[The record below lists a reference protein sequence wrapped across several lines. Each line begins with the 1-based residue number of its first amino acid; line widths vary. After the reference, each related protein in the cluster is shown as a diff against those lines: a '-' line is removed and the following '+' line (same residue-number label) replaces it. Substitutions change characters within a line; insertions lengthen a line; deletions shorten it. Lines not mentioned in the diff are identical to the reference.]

1 MKTRRFDFNWKPL
14 QLQISFAV
22 DGSVPGQQNYNA
34 DTQEY
39 TPDYTLT
46 PFILQPIVSILDK
59 DEVLTAGRINH
70 ALTNIRWYEL
80 INGTKTLIASDNTN
94 YEITSS
100 GGNAGRIKVKKNA
113 EPKVPITLVFYAEYI
128 DNRNGQVLVIQGS
141 YLIDCS
147 SASDIV
153 RVELDADAQTVFNPL
168 SDSYT
173 QTVTATVW
181 VGDKVCD
188 ATKYVLVWEVQ
199 DEDGN
204 WYTAETDTI
213 MDYDIT
219 CNGNEVTINRREMG
233 SEMHLRCRVKYKAD
247 GDPTNVKLT
256 EASPKAEA
264 VFVRRIPKYEFDIT
278 GVPYNVPAGILSV
291 APTAIIRTTN
301 GDITNYPNLEK
312 ELLPLWYIAT
322 NKASGSLSYSLVA
335 HGVSPTISTNKMDN
349 NYGAVIGLDV
359 VDRGYIGAF
368 IDNAD
373 GAVFC
378 DADGTVLI
386 IH

>member
-1 MKTRRFDFNWKPL
+1 MKTKRFDFNWKPL

-46 PFILQPIVSILDK
+46 PFILQPVISILDK
-59 DEVLTAGRINH
+59 DDVLAAGSINH
-70 ALTNIRWYEL
+70 ALTNVRWYEI
-80 INGTKTLIASDNTN
+80 INGTKTLIASDNAN
-94 YEITSS
+94 YEVTTS

-128 DNRNGQVLVIQGS
+128 DSRNGQVMVIQGS
-141 YLIDCS
+141 YLVDCS
-147 SASDIV
+147 SASDVV
-153 RVELDADAQTVFNPL
+153 RVELDAAAQTVFNPL
-168 SDSYT
+168 SDAQT

-188 ATKYVLVWEVQ
+188 ASKYALVWEVQ
-199 DEDGN
+199 DENGN
-204 WYTAETDTI
+204 WYTAETDAV

-219 CNGNEVTINRREMG
+219 VNGKSVTINRWLMG
-233 SEMHLRCRVKYKAD
+233 SEMHLRCRVKYSAD
-247 GDPTNVKLT
+247 GNPGSVTLT
-256 EASPKAEA
+256 AASPQAEA

-278 GVPYNVPAGILSV
+278 GVPYNVPAGILNV
-291 APTAIIRTTN
+291 APTALIRTTK
-301 GDITNYPNLEK
+301 GDISNPEK

-335 HGVSPTISTNKMDN
+335 HGTSPVIPTAKMDN
-349 NYGAVIGLDV
+349 NHGAVIGLDV
-359 VDRGYIGAF
+359 VDRGYAGAF
-368 IDNAD
+368 TDAAD
-373 GAVFC
+373 GAVIC
-378 DADGTVLI
+378 DADGSVLI

>member
-1 MKTRRFDFNWKPL
+1 MKTKRFDFNWKPL

-46 PFILQPIVSILDK
+46 PFILQPVISILDK
-59 DEVLTAGRINH
+59 DEVLAAGSINH
-70 ALTNIRWYEL
+70 ALTNVRWYEI
-80 INGTKTLIASDNTN
+80 INGTKTLIASDNAD
-94 YEITSS
+94 YEITTS

-128 DNRNGQVLVIQGS
+128 DSRNGQVMVVQGS
-141 YLIDCS
+141 YLVNCS
-147 SASDIV
+147 SASDVV
-153 RVELDADAQTVFNPL
+153 RVELDAAAQTIFNPL
-168 SDSYT
+168 SDAQA

-181 VGDKVCD
+181 VGDKICD
-188 ATKYVLVWEVQ
+188 ASKCALVWEVQ
-199 DEDGN
+199 DENGN
-204 WYTAETDTI
+204 WYTAETDAV

-219 CNGNEVTINRREMG
+219 VNGNSVTINRWLMG
-233 SEMHLRCRVKYKAD
+233 SEMHLRCRVKYSAD
-247 GDPTNVKLT
+247 GNPGSIALT
-256 EASPKAEA
+256 AASPQAEA

-278 GVPYNVPAGILSV
+278 GVPYNIPAGHLTV

-301 GDITNYPNLEK
+301 GEIANAET
-312 ELLPLWYIAT
+312 ELLPLWYMAT
-322 NKASGSLSYSLVA
+322 NKASGSLSYSLTA
-335 HGVSPTISTNKMDN
+335 HGKSPVIPTTKMDK

-359 VDRGYIGAF
+359 VDRGYAGAF
-368 IDNAD
+368 TDAAD

-378 DADGTVLI
+378 DADGSVLI

>member
-1 MKTRRFDFNWKPL
+1 MKTKRFDFNWKPL

-46 PFILQPIVSILDK
+46 PFILQPVISILDK
-59 DEVLTAGRINH
+59 DEVLAAGSINH
-70 ALTNIRWYEL
+70 ALTNVRWYEI
-80 INGTKTLIASDNTN
+80 INGTKTLIASDNAN
-94 YEITSS
+94 YEITTS

-128 DNRNGQVLVIQGS
+128 DNRNGQVMVIQGS
-141 YLIDCS
+141 YLVSCS
-147 SASDIV
+147 SASDVV
-153 RVELDADAQTVFNPL
+153 RVELDAAAQTIFNPL
-168 SDSYT
+168 SDAQT
-173 QTVTATVW
+173 QAVTATVW
-181 VGDKVCD
+181 VGDRICD
-188 ATKYVLVWEVQ
+188 ASKYALVWEVQ
-199 DEDGN
+199 DENGN
-204 WYTAETDTI
+204 WYTAGTDSV

-219 CNGNEVTINRREMG
+219 VDGNTATINRWLMG
-233 SEMHLRCRVKYKAD
+233 SEMHLRCRVKYSAD
-247 GDPTNVKLT
+247 GNPGSVTLT
-256 EASPKAEA
+256 AASPQAEA

-278 GVPYNVPAGILSV
+278 GVPYNVPAGILNV
-291 APTAIIRTTN
+291 APTAIVRTTK
-301 GDITNYPNLEK
+301 GDITDPEK

-335 HGVSPTISTNKMDN
+335 HGISPVIPTAKMDN
-349 NYGAVIGLDV
+349 NHGAVIGLDV
-359 VDRGYIGAF
+359 VDRGYAGAF
-368 IDNAD
+368 TDAAD

-378 DADGTVLI
+378 DADGSVLI

>member
-1 MKTRRFDFNWKPL
+1 MKTKRFDFNWKPL

-46 PFILQPIVSILDK
+46 PFILQPVISILDK
-59 DEVLTAGRINH
+59 DEVLAAGSINH
-70 ALTNIRWYEL
+70 ALTNVRWYEI
-80 INGTKTLIASDNTN
+80 INGTKTLIASDNAN
-94 YEITSS
+94 YEITTS

-128 DNRNGQVLVIQGS
+128 DNRNGQVMVIQGS
-141 YLIDCS
+141 YLVDCS

-153 RVELDADAQTVFNPL
+153 RVELDAAAQTVFNPL
-168 SDSYT
+168 SDAQT
-173 QTVTATVW
+173 QAVTATVW
-181 VGDKVCD
+181 VGDRICD
-188 ATKYVLVWEVQ
+188 ASKYALVWEVQ
-199 DEDGN
+199 DENGN
-204 WYTAETDTI
+204 WYTAGTDSV

-219 CNGNEVTINRREMG
+219 VDGNTATINRWLMG
-233 SEMHLRCRVKYKAD
+233 SEMHLRCRVKYSAD
-247 GDPTNVKLT
+247 GNPGGVTLT
-256 EASPKAEA
+256 AASPQAEA

-278 GVPYNVPAGILSV
+278 GVPYNVPAGILNV
-291 APTAIIRTTN
+291 APTAIVRTTK
-301 GDITNYPNLEK
+301 GDITDPEK

-335 HGVSPTISTNKMDN
+335 HGISPVIPTAKMDN
-349 NYGAVIGLDV
+349 NHGAVIGLDV
-359 VDRGYIGAF
+359 VDRGYAGAF
-368 IDNAD
+368 TDAAD

-378 DADGTVLI
+378 DADGSVLI

>member
-1 MKTRRFDFNWKPL
+1 MKTKRFDFNWKPL

-46 PFILQPIVSILDK
+46 PFILQPVISILDK
-59 DEVLTAGRINH
+59 DEVLAAGSINH
-70 ALTNIRWYEL
+70 ALTNVRWYEI
-80 INGTKTLIASDNTN
+80 INGTKTLIASDNAD
-94 YEITSS
+94 YEITTS

-128 DNRNGQVLVIQGS
+128 DSRNGQVMVVQGS
-141 YLIDCS
+141 YLVSCS
-147 SASDIV
+147 SASDVV
-153 RVELDADAQTVFNPL
+153 RVELDAAAQTIFNPL
-168 SDSYT
+168 SDAQA

-181 VGDKVCD
+181 VGDKICD
-188 ATKYVLVWEVQ
+188 ASKYALVWEVQ
-199 DEDGN
+199 DENGN
-204 WYTAETDTI
+204 WYTAETDAV

-219 CNGNEVTINRREMG
+219 VNGNSVTINRWLMG
-233 SEMHLRCRVKYKAD
+233 SEMHLRCRVKYSAD
-247 GDPTNVKLT
+247 GNPGSVALT
-256 EASPKAEA
+256 AASPQAEA

-278 GVPYNVPAGILSV
+278 GVPYNIPAGHLTV

-301 GDITNYPNLEK
+301 GEIANAET
-312 ELLPLWYIAT
+312 ELLPLWYMAT
-322 NKASGSLSYSLVA
+322 NKASGSLSYSLTA
-335 HGVSPTISTNKMDN
+335 HGKSPVIPTTKLDK

-359 VDRGYIGAF
+359 VDRGYAGAF
-368 IDNAD
+368 TDAAD

-378 DADGTVLI
+378 DADGAVLI

>member
-1 MKTRRFDFNWKPL
+1 MKTKRFDFNWKPL

-46 PFILQPIVSILDK
+46 PFILQPVISILDK
-59 DEVLTAGRINH
+59 DEVLAAGSINH
-70 ALTNIRWYEL
+70 ALTNVRWYEI
-80 INGTKTLIASDNTN
+80 INGTKTLIASDNAD
-94 YEITSS
+94 YEITTS

-128 DNRNGQVLVIQGS
+128 DSRNGQVMVVQGS
-141 YLIDCS
+141 YLVSCS
-147 SASDIV
+147 SASDVV
-153 RVELDADAQTVFNPL
+153 RVELDAAAQTIFNPL
-168 SDSYT
+168 SDAQA

-181 VGDKVCD
+181 VGDKICD
-188 ATKYVLVWEVQ
+188 ASKYALVWEVQ
-199 DEDGN
+199 DENGS
-204 WYTAETDTI
+204 WYTAETDAV

-219 CNGNEVTINRREMG
+219 VNGNSVTINRWLMG
-233 SEMHLRCRVKYKAD
+233 SEMHLRCRVKYSAD
-247 GDPTNVKLT
+247 GDPGSVALT
-256 EASPKAEA
+256 AASPQAEA

-278 GVPYNVPAGILSV
+278 GVPYNIPAGHLTV

-301 GDITNYPNLEK
+301 GEIANAET
-312 ELLPLWYIAT
+312 ELLPLWYMAT
-322 NKASGSLSYSLVA
+322 NKASGSLSYSLTA
-335 HGVSPTISTNKMDN
+335 HGKSPVIPTTKMDK

-359 VDRGYIGAF
+359 VDRGYAGAF
-368 IDNAD
+368 TDAAD

-378 DADGTVLI
+378 DADGSVLI

>member
-1 MKTRRFDFNWKPL
+1 MKTKRFDFNWKPL

-46 PFILQPIVSILDK
+46 PFILQPVISILDK
-59 DEVLTAGRINH
+59 DEVLAAGSINH
-70 ALTNIRWYEL
+70 ALTNVRWYEI
-80 INGTKTLIASDNTN
+80 INGTKTLIASDNAD
-94 YEITSS
+94 YEITTS

-128 DNRNGQVLVIQGS
+128 DSRNGQVMVVQGS
-141 YLIDCS
+141 YLVSCS
-147 SASDIV
+147 NASDVV
-153 RVELDADAQTVFNPL
+153 RVELDAAAQTIFNPL
-168 SDSYT
+168 SDAQA

-181 VGDKVCD
+181 VGDKICD
-188 ATKYVLVWEVQ
+188 ASKYALVWEVQ
-199 DEDGN
+199 DENGS
-204 WYTAETDTI
+204 WYTAETDAV

-219 CNGNEVTINRREMG
+219 VNGNSVTINRWLMG
-233 SEMHLRCRVKYKAD
+233 SEMHLRCRVKYSAD
-247 GDPTNVKLT
+247 GNPGSVALT
-256 EASPKAEA
+256 AASPQAEA

-278 GVPYNVPAGILSV
+278 GVPYNIPAGHLTV

-301 GDITNYPNLEK
+301 GEIANAET
-312 ELLPLWYIAT
+312 ELLPLWYMAT
-322 NKASGSLSYSLVA
+322 NKASGSLSYSLTA
-335 HGVSPTISTNKMDN
+335 HGKSPVIPTTKMDK

-359 VDRGYIGAF
+359 VDRGYAGAF
-368 IDNAD
+368 TDAAD

-378 DADGTVLI
+378 DADGSVLI

>member
-1 MKTRRFDFNWKPL
+1 MKTKRFDFNWKPL

-46 PFILQPIVSILDK
+46 PFILQPVISILDK
-59 DEVLTAGRINH
+59 DEVLAAGSINH
-70 ALTNIRWYEL
+70 ALTNVRWYEI
-80 INGTKTLIASDNTN
+80 INGTKTLIASDNAD
-94 YEITSS
+94 YEITTS
-100 GGNAGRIKVKKNA
+100 GGNAGRIKEKKNA

-128 DNRNGQVLVIQGS
+128 DSRNGQVMVVQGS
-141 YLIDCS
+141 YLVSCS
-147 SASDIV
+147 SASDVV
-153 RVELDADAQTVFNPL
+153 RVELDAAAQTIFNPL
-168 SDSYT
+168 SDAQT

-181 VGDKVCD
+181 VGDKICD
-188 ATKYVLVWEVQ
+188 ASKYALVWEVQ
-199 DEDGN
+199 DENGS
-204 WYTAETDTI
+204 WYTAETDAV

-219 CNGNEVTINRREMG
+219 VNDNSVTINRWLMG
-233 SEMHLRCRVKYKAD
+233 SEMHLRCRVKYSAD
-247 GDPTNVKLT
+247 GNPGSVALT
-256 EASPKAEA
+256 AASPQAEV

-278 GVPYNVPAGILSV
+278 GVPYNIPAGHLTV

-301 GDITNYPNLEK
+301 GEIANAET
-312 ELLPLWYIAT
+312 ELLPLWYMAT
-322 NKASGSLSYSLVA
+322 NKASGSLSYSLTA
-335 HGVSPTISTNKMDN
+335 HGKSPVIPTTKMDK

-359 VDRGYIGAF
+359 VDRGYAGAF
-368 IDNAD
+368 TDAAD

-378 DADGTVLI
+378 DADGSVLI

>member
-1 MKTRRFDFNWKPL
+1 MKTKRFDFNWKPL

-46 PFILQPIVSILDK
+46 PFILQPVISILDK
-59 DEVLTAGRINH
+59 DEVLAAGSINH
-70 ALTNIRWYEL
+70 ALTNVRWYEI
-80 INGTKTLIASDNTN
+80 INGTKTLIASDNAD
-94 YEITSS
+94 YEITTS

-128 DNRNGQVLVIQGS
+128 DNRNGQVMVIQGS
-141 YLIDCS
+141 YLVDCS

-153 RVELDADAQTVFNPL
+153 RVELDAAAQTVFNPL
-168 SDSYT
+168 SDAQT

-181 VGDKVCD
+181 VGDRICD
-188 ATKYVLVWEVQ
+188 ASKYALAWEVQ
-199 DEDGN
+199 DENGN
-204 WYTAETDTI
+204 WYTAGTDSV

-219 CNGNEVTINRREMG
+219 VDGNTATINRWLMG
-233 SEMHLRCRVKYKAD
+233 SEMHLRCRVKYSAD
-247 GDPTNVKLT
+247 GNPGSVTLT
-256 EASPKAEA
+256 AASPQAEA

-278 GVPYNVPAGILSV
+278 GVPYNVPAGILNV
-291 APTAIIRTTN
+291 APTAIVRTTK
-301 GDITNYPNLEK
+301 GDITDPEK

-335 HGVSPTISTNKMDN
+335 HGISPVIPTAKMDN
-349 NYGAVIGLDV
+349 NHGAVIGLDV
-359 VDRGYIGAF
+359 VDRGYAGAF
-368 IDNAD
+368 TDAAD

-378 DADGTVLI
+378 DADGSVLI

>member
-1 MKTRRFDFNWKPL
+1 MKTKRFDFNWKPL

-46 PFILQPIVSILDK
+46 PFILQPVISILDK
-59 DEVLTAGRINH
+59 DEVLAAGSINH
-70 ALTNIRWYEL
+70 ALTNVRWYEI
-80 INGTKTLIASDNTN
+80 INGTKTLIASDNAD
-94 YEITSS
+94 YEITTS

-128 DNRNGQVLVIQGS
+128 DSRNGQVMVVQGS
-141 YLIDCS
+141 YLVSCS
-147 SASDIV
+147 SASDVV
-153 RVELDADAQTVFNPL
+153 RVELDAAAQTIFNPL
-168 SDSYT
+168 SDAQA

-181 VGDKVCD
+181 VGDKICD
-188 ATKYVLVWEVQ
+188 ASKYALVWEVQ
-199 DEDGN
+199 DENGS
-204 WYTAETDTI
+204 WYTAETDAV

-219 CNGNEVTINRREMG
+219 VNGNSVTINRWLMG
-233 SEMHLRCRVKYKAD
+233 SEMHLRCRVKYSAD
-247 GDPTNVKLT
+247 GNPGSVALT
-256 EASPKAEA
+256 AASPQAEA

-278 GVPYNVPAGILSV
+278 GVPYNIPAGHLTV

-301 GDITNYPNLEK
+301 GEIANAET
-312 ELLPLWYIAT
+312 ELLPLWYMAT
-322 NKASGSLSYSLVA
+322 NKASGSLSYSLTA
-335 HGVSPTISTNKMDN
+335 HGKSPVIPTTKMDK

-359 VDRGYIGAF
+359 VDRGYAGAF
-368 IDNAD
+368 TDAAD

-378 DADGTVLI
+378 DADGSVLI

>member
-1 MKTRRFDFNWKPL
+1 MKTKRFDFNWKPL

-46 PFILQPIVSILDK
+46 PFILQPVISILDK
-59 DEVLTAGRINH
+59 DEVLAAGSINH
-70 ALTNIRWYEL
+70 ALTNVRWYEI
-80 INGTKTLIASDNTN
+80 INGTKTLIASDNAD
-94 YEITSS
+94 YEITTS

-128 DNRNGQVLVIQGS
+128 DSRNGQVMVVQGS
-141 YLIDCS
+141 YLISCS
-147 SASDIV
+147 SASDVV
-153 RVELDADAQTVFNPL
+153 RVELDAAAQTIFNPL
-168 SDSYT
+168 SDEQA

-181 VGDKVCD
+181 VGDKICN
-188 ATKYVLVWEVQ
+188 ASKYALVWEVQ
-199 DEDGN
+199 DENGS
-204 WYTAETDTI
+204 WYTAETDAV

-219 CNGNEVTINRREMG
+219 VNGNSVTINRWLMG
-233 SEMHLRCRVKYKAD
+233 SEMHLRCRVKYSAD
-247 GDPTNVKLT
+247 GNPGSVALT
-256 EASPKAEA
+256 AASPQAEA

-278 GVPYNVPAGILSV
+278 GVPYNIPAGHLTV

-301 GDITNYPNLEK
+301 GEIANAET
-312 ELLPLWYIAT
+312 ELLPLWYMAT
-322 NKASGSLSYSLVA
+322 NKASGSLSYSLTT
-335 HGVSPTISTNKMDN
+335 HGKSPVIPTTKMDK

-359 VDRGYIGAF
+359 VDRGYAGAF
-368 IDNAD
+368 TDAAD

-378 DADGTVLI
+378 DADGSVLI

>member
-1 MKTRRFDFNWKPL
+1 MKTKRFDFNWRPL

-46 PFILQPIVSILDK
+46 PFILQPVISILDK
-59 DEVLTAGRINH
+59 DEVLAAGCINH
-70 ALTNIRWYEL
+70 ALTNVRWYEI
-80 INGTKTLIASDNTN
+80 INGTKTLIASDNAD
-94 YEITSS
+94 YEITTS
-100 GGNAGRIKVKKNA
+100 GGNAGRIKVKKNV

-128 DNRNGQVLVIQGS
+128 DSRNGQVMVVQGS
-141 YLIDCS
+141 YLVSCN
-147 SASDIV
+147 SASDVV
-153 RVELDADAQTVFNPL
+153 RVELDAAAQTIFNPL
-168 SDSYT
+168 SDAQA

-181 VGDKVCD
+181 VGNKICD
-188 ATKYVLVWEVQ
+188 ASKYALVWEVQ
-199 DEDGN
+199 DENGS
-204 WYTAETDTI
+204 WYIAETDAV

-219 CNGNEVTINRREMG
+219 VNGNSVTINRWLMG
-233 SEMHLRCRVKYKAD
+233 SEMHLRCRVKYSAD
-247 GDPTNVKLT
+247 GDPGSVALT
-256 EASPKAEA
+256 AASPQAEA

-278 GVPYNVPAGILSV
+278 GVPYNIPAGHLTV

-301 GDITNYPNLEK
+301 GEIANAET
-312 ELLPLWYIAT
+312 ELLPLWYMAT
-322 NKASGSLSYSLVA
+322 NKARGSLSYSLTA
-335 HGVSPTISTNKMDN
+335 HGISPVIPTSKMDN

-359 VDRGYIGAF
+359 VDRGYAGAF
-368 IDNAD
+368 TDAAD

-378 DADGTVLI
+378 DADGSVLI

>member
-1 MKTRRFDFNWKPL
+1 MKTKRFDFNWKPL
-14 QLQISFAV
+14 QLQISFTV

-46 PFILQPIVSILDK
+46 PFILQPVISILDK
-59 DEVLTAGRINH
+59 DEVLAAGSINH
-70 ALTNIRWYEL
+70 VLTNVRWYEI
-80 INGTKTLIASDNTN
+80 INGTKTLIASDNAN
-94 YEITSS
+94 YEVTIS

-128 DNRNGQVLVIQGS
+128 DSRNGQVMVIQGS
-141 YLIDCS
+141 YLVDCS
-147 SASDIV
+147 SASDVV
-153 RVELDADAQTVFNPL
+153 RVELDAAAQTVFNPL
-168 SDSYT
+168 SDAQT

-188 ATKYVLVWEVQ
+188 ASKYALFWEVQ
-199 DEDGN
+199 DENGN
-204 WYTAETDTI
+204 WYTAETDAV

-219 CNGNEVTINRREMG
+219 VNGKSVTINRWLMG
-233 SEMHLRCRVKYKAD
+233 SEMHLRCRVKYSAD
-247 GDPTNVKLT
+247 GNPGSVTLT
-256 EASPKAEA
+256 AASPQAEA

-278 GVPYNVPAGILSV
+278 GVPYNVPAGILNV
-291 APTAIIRTTN
+291 APTALIRTTK
-301 GDITNYPNLEK
+301 GDISNPEK

-335 HGVSPTISTNKMDN
+335 HGTSPVIPTAKMDN
-349 NYGAVIGLDV
+349 NHGAVIGLDV
-359 VDRGYIGAF
+359 VDRGYAGAF
-368 IDNAD
+368 TDAAD
-373 GAVFC
+373 DAVIC
-378 DADGTVLI
+378 DAGGSVLI

>member
-1 MKTRRFDFNWKPL
+1 MKTKRFDFNWKPL

-46 PFILQPIVSILDK
+46 PFILQPVISILDK
-59 DEVLTAGRINH
+59 DEVLAAGSINH
-70 ALTNIRWYEL
+70 ALTNVRWYEI
-80 INGTKTLIASDNTN
+80 INGTKTLIASDNAN
-94 YEITSS
+94 YEITTS

-128 DNRNGQVLVIQGS
+128 DNRNGQVMVIQGS
-141 YLIDCS
+141 YLVDCS

-153 RVELDADAQTVFNPL
+153 RVELDAAAQTVFNPL
-168 SDSYT
+168 SDVQT

-181 VGDKVCD
+181 VGDRICD
-188 ATKYVLVWEVQ
+188 ASKYALVWEVQ
-199 DEDGN
+199 DENGN
-204 WYTAETDTI
+204 WYTAGTDSV

-219 CNGNEVTINRREMG
+219 VDGNTATINRWLMG
-233 SEMHLRCRVKYKAD
+233 SEMHLRCRVKYSAD
-247 GDPTNVKLT
+247 GNPGGVTLT
-256 EASPKAEA
+256 AASPQAEA

-278 GVPYNVPAGILSV
+278 GVPYNVPAGILNV
-291 APTAIIRTTN
+291 APTAIVRTTK
-301 GDITNYPNLEK
+301 GDITDPEK

-335 HGVSPTISTNKMDN
+335 HGISPVIPTAKMDN
-349 NYGAVIGLDV
+349 NHGAVIGLDV
-359 VDRGYIGAF
+359 VDIGYAGAF
-368 IDNAD
+368 TDAAD

-378 DADGTVLI
+378 DADGSVLI

>member
-1 MKTRRFDFNWKPL
+1 MKTKRFDFNWKPL

-46 PFILQPIVSILDK
+46 PFILQPVISTLDK
-59 DEVLTAGRINH
+59 DEVLAAGSINH
-70 ALTNIRWYEL
+70 ALTNVRWYEI
-80 INGTKTLIASDNTN
+80 INGTKTLIASDNAD
-94 YEITSS
+94 YEITTG

-128 DNRNGQVLVIQGS
+128 DSRNGQVMVIQGS
-141 YLIDCS
+141 YLVECS

-153 RVELDADAQTVFNPL
+153 RVELDAAAQTVFNPL
-168 SDSYT
+168 SDTQT

-181 VGDKVCD
+181 VGDKICD
-188 ATKYVLVWEVQ
+188 ASKYALVWEVQ
-199 DEDGN
+199 DENGS
-204 WYTAETDTI
+204 WYTAETDAV

-219 CNGNEVTINRREMG
+219 VNGNSVTINRWLMG
-233 SEMHLRCRVKYKAD
+233 SEMHLRCRVKYSAD
-247 GDPTNVKLT
+247 GNPGSVTLT
-256 EASPKAEA
+256 AASPQAEA

-278 GVPYNVPAGILSV
+278 GVPYNVPAGILAV
-291 APTAIIRTTN
+291 APTAIIRTTK
-301 GDITNYPNLEK
+301 GDITDPEK

-335 HGVSPTISTNKMDN
+335 HGKSPVIPTTKMDN

-359 VDRGYIGAF
+359 VDRGYAGAF
-368 IDNAD
+368 TDAAD

-378 DADGTVLI
+378 DADGSVLI

>member
-1 MKTRRFDFNWKPL
+1 MKTKRFDFNWKPL

-46 PFILQPIVSILDK
+46 PFILQPVISILDK
-59 DEVLTAGRINH
+59 DEVLAAGSINH
-70 ALTNIRWYEL
+70 ALTNVRWYEI
-80 INGTKTLIASDNTN
+80 INGTKTLIASDNAN
-94 YEITSS
+94 YEITTS

-128 DNRNGQVLVIQGS
+128 DNRNGQVMVIQGS
-141 YLIDCS
+141 YLVDCS

-153 RVELDADAQTVFNPL
+153 RVELDAAAQTVFNPL
-168 SDSYT
+168 SDAQT

-181 VGDKVCD
+181 VGDRICD
-188 ATKYVLVWEVQ
+188 ASKYALVWEVQ
-199 DEDGN
+199 DENGN
-204 WYTAETDTI
+204 WYTAGTDSV

-219 CNGNEVTINRREMG
+219 VDGNTATINSWLMG
-233 SEMHLRCRVKYKAD
+233 SEMHLRCRVKYSAD
-247 GDPTNVKLT
+247 GNPGSVTLT
-256 EASPKAEA
+256 AASPQAEA

-278 GVPYNVPAGILSV
+278 GVPYNVPAGILNV
-291 APTAIIRTTN
+291 APTAIVRTTK
-301 GDITNYPNLEK
+301 GDITDPEK

-335 HGVSPTISTNKMDN
+335 HGISPVIPTAKMDN
-349 NYGAVIGLDV
+349 NHGAVIGLDV
-359 VDRGYIGAF
+359 VDRGYAGAF
-368 IDNAD
+368 TDAAD

-378 DADGTVLI
+378 DADGSVLI

>member
-1 MKTRRFDFNWKPL
+1 MKTKRFDFNWKPL

-46 PFILQPIVSILDK
+46 PFILQPVISILDK
-59 DEVLTAGRINH
+59 DEVLAAGSINH
-70 ALTNIRWYEL
+70 ALTNVRWYEI
-80 INGTKTLIASDNTN
+80 INGTKTLIASDNAD
-94 YEITSS
+94 YEITTS

-128 DNRNGQVLVIQGS
+128 DSRNGQVMVVQGS
-141 YLIDCS
+141 YLVSCS
-147 SASDIV
+147 SASDVV
-153 RVELDADAQTVFNPL
+153 RVELDAAAQTIFNPL
-168 SDSYT
+168 SDAQA
-173 QTVTATVW
+173 QTVSATVW
-181 VGDKVCD
+181 VGDKICD
-188 ATKYVLVWEVQ
+188 ASKYALVWEVQ
-199 DEDGN
+199 DENGS
-204 WYTAETDTI
+204 WYTAETDAV

-219 CNGNEVTINRREMG
+219 VNGNSVTINRWLMG
-233 SEMHLRCRVKYKAD
+233 SEMHLRCRVKYSAD
-247 GDPTNVKLT
+247 GNTGSVALT
-256 EASPKAEA
+256 AASPQAEA

-278 GVPYNVPAGILSV
+278 GVPYNVPAGILAV
-291 APTAIIRTTN
+291 APTAIIRTTK
-301 GDITNYPNLEK
+301 GDITDPEK

-335 HGVSPTISTNKMDN
+335 HGKSPIIPTTKMDN

-359 VDRGYIGAF
+359 VDRGYAGAF
-368 IDNAD
+368 TDAAD

-378 DADGTVLI
+378 DADGSVLI

>member
-46 PFILQPIVSILDK
+46 PFILQPVISILDK
-59 DEVLTAGRINH
+59 DEVLAVGSINH
-70 ALTNIRWYEL
+70 ALTNVRWYEI
-80 INGTKTLIASDNTN
+80 INGTKTLIASDNAG
-94 YEITSS
+94 YEITTS

-128 DNRNGQVLVIQGS
+128 DSRNGQVMVIQGS
-141 YLIDCS
+141 YLVECS
-147 SASDIV
+147 SASDVV
-153 RVELDADAQTVFNPL
+153 RVELDAAAQTVFNPL
-168 SDSYT
+168 SDAQT
-173 QTVTATVW
+173 QTVTSTVW
-181 VGDKVCD
+181 VGDKICD
-188 ATKYVLVWEVQ
+188 ASKYALVWEVQ
-199 DEDGN
+199 DENGS
-204 WYTAETDTI
+204 WYTAETDAV

-219 CNGNEVTINRREMG
+219 VNSNSVTINRWLMG
-233 SEMHLRCRVKYKAD
+233 SEMHLRCRVKYSAD
-247 GDPTNVKLT
+247 GNPGSVTLT
-256 EASPKAEA
+256 AASPQAEA

-278 GVPYNVPAGILSV
+278 DVPYNVPAGVLAV
-291 APTAIIRTTN
+291 APTAIIRTTK
-301 GDITNYPNLEK
+301 GDMTDPEK

-335 HGVSPTISTNKMDN
+335 HGKSPVIPTSKMDN

-359 VDRGYIGAF
+359 VDRGYAGAF
-368 IDNAD
+368 TDAAD

-378 DADGTVLI
+378 DADGSVLI

>member
-1 MKTRRFDFNWKPL
+1 MKTKRFDFNWKPL

-46 PFILQPIVSILDK
+46 PFILQPVISILDK
-59 DEVLTAGRINH
+59 DEVLAAGSINH
-70 ALTNIRWYEL
+70 ALTNVRWYEI
-80 INGTKTLIASDNTN
+80 INGTKTLIASDNAD
-94 YEITSS
+94 YEITTS

-128 DNRNGQVLVIQGS
+128 DSRNGQVMVIQGS
-141 YLIDCS
+141 YLVECS

-153 RVELDADAQTVFNPL
+153 CVELDAAAQTVFNPL
-168 SDSYT
+168 SDAQT

-181 VGDKVCD
+181 VGDKICD
-188 ATKYVLVWEVQ
+188 ASKYALVWEVQ
-199 DEDGN
+199 DENGS
-204 WYTAETDTI
+204 WYTAETDAV

-219 CNGNEVTINRREMG
+219 VNGNSVTINRWLMG
-233 SEMHLRCRVKYKAD
+233 SEMHLRCRVKYSAD
-247 GDPTNVKLT
+247 GNPGSVTLT
-256 EASPKAEA
+256 AASPQAEA

-278 GVPYNVPAGILSV
+278 GVPYNVPAGILAV
-291 APTAIIRTTN
+291 APTAIIRTTK
-301 GDITNYPNLEK
+301 GDITDPEK

-335 HGVSPTISTNKMDN
+335 HGKSPVIPTTKMEN

-359 VDRGYIGAF
+359 VDRGYAGAF
-368 IDNAD
+368 TDAAD

-378 DADGTVLI
+378 DADGSVLI

>member
-1 MKTRRFDFNWKPL
+1 MKTKRFDFNWKPL
-14 QLQISFAV
+14 QLLISFAV

-46 PFILQPIVSILDK
+46 PFILQPVISILDK
-59 DEVLTAGRINH
+59 DEVLAAGSINH
-70 ALTNIRWYEL
+70 ALTNVRWYEI
-80 INGTKTLIASDNTN
+80 INGVKKLIASDNTN
-94 YEITSS
+94 YEITTS

-128 DNRNGQVLVIQGS
+128 DNRNGQVMVIQGS
-141 YLIDCS
+141 YLVDCS

-153 RVELDADAQTVFNPL
+153 CVELDAAAQTVFNPL
-168 SDSYT
+168 SDAQT

-181 VGDKVCD
+181 VGDRICD
-188 ATKYVLVWEVQ
+188 ASKYALAWEVQ
-199 DEDGN
+199 DENGN
-204 WYTAETDTI
+204 WYTAGTDSV
-213 MDYDIT
+213 MDYDIMVD
-219 CNGNEVTINRREMG
+219 GNTATINRWLMG
-233 SEMHLRCRVKYKAD
+233 SEMHLRCRVKYSAD
-247 GDPTNVKLT
+247 GNPGSVTLT
-256 EASPKAEA
+256 AASPQAEA

-278 GVPYNVPAGILSV
+278 GVPYNVPAGILNV
-291 APTAIIRTTN
+291 APTAIVRTTK
-301 GDITNYPNLEK
+301 GDITDPEK

-335 HGVSPTISTNKMDN
+335 HGISSVIPTAKMDN
-349 NYGAVIGLDV
+349 NHGAVIGLDV
-359 VDRGYIGAF
+359 VDRGYAGAF
-368 IDNAD
+368 TDAAD

-378 DADGTVLI
+378 DADGSVLI

>member
-1 MKTRRFDFNWKPL
+1 MKTKRFDFNWKPL

-46 PFILQPIVSILDK
+46 PFILQPVISILDK
-59 DEVLTAGRINH
+59 DEVLAAGSINH
-70 ALTNIRWYEL
+70 ALTNVRWYEI
-80 INGTKTLIASDNTN
+80 INGTKTLIASDNAD
-94 YEITSS
+94 YEISTS

-128 DNRNGQVLVIQGS
+128 DSRNGQVMVIQGS
-141 YLIDCS
+141 YLVECS

-153 RVELDADAQTVFNPL
+153 RVELDAAAQTVFNPL
-168 SDSYT
+168 SDTQT

-181 VGDKVCD
+181 VGDKICD
-188 ATKYVLVWEVQ
+188 ASKYALVWEVQ
-199 DEDGN
+199 DENGS
-204 WYTAETDTI
+204 WYTAETDAV

-219 CNGNEVTINRREMG
+219 VNGNSVTINRWLMG
-233 SEMHLRCRVKYKAD
+233 SEMHLRCRVKYSAD
-247 GDPTNVKLT
+247 GNPGSVTLT
-256 EASPKAEA
+256 AASPQAEA

-278 GVPYNVPAGILSV
+278 GVPYNVPAGILAV
-291 APTAIIRTTN
+291 APTAIIRTTK
-301 GDITNYPNLEK
+301 GDITDPEK

-335 HGVSPTISTNKMDN
+335 HGKSPVIPTTKLDN

-359 VDRGYIGAF
+359 VDRGYAGAF
-368 IDNAD
+368 TDAAD

-378 DADGTVLI
+378 DADGSVLI